1 MRIGVPTE
9 LKNNE
14 FRIGVTPSGAAE
26 LVAQG
31 HDVIIQSGAGD
42 GSLLPD
48 EDYRAAGALVVPTA
62 AQAWD
67 ADLVVKVKE
76 PEPAEYQ
83 YLREDLTLFTY
94 LHLAANRSCTE
105 ALLAARTTAIAYETV
120 QLGNGSL
127 PLLQPMSE
135 IAGRLAIVVGA
146 YHLMKENGGAGVL
159 LGGIAGTPRAN
170 VVVLG
175 AGVAGEHAI
184 ANAIGMGA
192 DVTVL
197 DVAMSRLRAVQEK
210 YGPAVT
216 TRVSSAY
223 EIALAV
229 ERADLVIGAVLVPGA
244 QAPQLITDAMV
255 ARMRPGAVLV
265 DIAVDQ
271 GGCIEGSR
279 PTTHDDPTF
288 RIHDALFYGVTNM
301 PGAVPQSSTR
311 ALTNATFPYLLEI
324 ADWGWRLALQ
334 QDPALSQGLNT
345 CAGRVTNKGVA
356 QAFDLDAVSP
366 TTALAGGW

>member
-1 MRIGVPTE
+1 MKIGVPTE
-9 LKNNE
+9 VKNNE
-14 FRIGVTPSGAAE
+14 FRVGVTPSGVAE

-31 HDVIIQSGAGD
+31 HEVVVQSGAGV
-42 GSLLPD
+42 GSLLSD
-48 EDYRAAGALVVPTA
+48 DAYDAAGAVVVGDA
-62 AQAWD
+62 GAAWD
-67 ADLVVKVKE
+67 AELVVKVKE
-76 PEPAEYQ
+76 PEPEEYGF
-83 YLREDLTLFTY
+83 LREDLALFTY
-94 LHLAANRSCTE
+94 LHLAASQECTE
-105 ALLAARTTAIAYETV
+105 ALLAAGTAAIAYETV
-120 QLGNGSL
+120 QLGSGAL

-135 IAGRLAIVVGA
+135 IAGRLATVVGA
-146 YHLMKENGGAGVL
+146 YHLMKETGGAGVL

-197 DVAMSRLRAVQEK
+197 DVAMPRLRTIQEK

-223 EIALAV
+223 EIAAAV
-229 ERADLVIGAVLVPGA
+229 ERADLVVGAVLVPGA
-244 QAPQLITDAMV
+244 HAPRLVTDAMI
-255 ARMRPGAVLV
+255 AGMRPGAVLV
-265 DIAVDQ
+265 DIAIDQ
-271 GGCIEGSR
+271 GGCFEGSR

-288 RIHDALFYGVTNM
+288 QVHDALLYCVTNM

-311 ALTNATFPYLLEI
+311 ALTNATLPYIVEI

-334 QDPALSQGLNT
+334 QDPALAQGLNT
-345 CAGRVTNKGVA
+345 CAGRVTNRGVA
-356 QAFDLDAVSP
+356 QAFDLDAISVS
-366 TTALAGGW
+366 TALAGGW